1 MAVEGPEEYATNQG
15 ELGGSLTTTDRIE
28 LLPTAQS
35 QPPVSGLP
43 DDDTQ
48 YSGDGERRNCV
59 EDGDKRQN
67 NNGKENKDAVE
78 KKNQDGNKT
87 DGVGQKDDDTLEHND
102 VDEHEAKSGNQEWS
116 NETDER
122 ITPPSGSFNVLRRGI
137 QSHTKALDQQDR
149 GDLEFDVSN
158 MIEFK
163 KVFGS
168 GKRIPNNP
176 LFPLPFTASFL
187 EKFVPIPGGVKH
199 RIEVIEKHLKYSRRS
214 YGSGTLCIID
224 VPVFKMSDNY
234 SYKYPI
240 TLYRHEGWRGGVEY
254 FKYKTSQEY
263 VSMKYGRIVLLEG
276 ASLIAKMVKSPI
288 AHEICPMIRCY
299 NRIMVSNSPAEW
311 AITILAPSSF
321 YSGLPE
327 FTFGSG
333 PPLGLE
339 FPAESSSAGLDTML
353 RVITKATE
361 IIVDNWQKLFDE
373 VRKECDSENVSFMDS
388 EKYVHLLYDD
398 ANFRRSRFYFWAIGC
413 LSSFEQSVDE
423 TLWELRMFQTE
434 VSNKAPLRQRMDG
447 GDDFKRIYTKQMED
461 FRQACKNLEGIHDQL
476 VKKRDEM
483 KVLRDGLFS
492 ASSVMESRQSRILG
506 ENVQLLAFVT
516 IFFLPL
522 AFSASLWSIPGVNEK
537 YPGIMIPGASAAVIG
552 FVTYFI
558 VFNLNLF
565 ISGLRRLFSVPR
577 SFLLTRM
584 AAENPPND
592 DLEYGGSV
600 NNSASWPTRAKTFEA
615 FPRRDESPTS
625 SNWLLLFY
633 AIRILIISIFDL
645 VIRLLAWLRGIIAP
659 KPPIRRSDVERS
671 PDEVPKTRTVIK
683 LN

>member
-1 MAVEGPEEYATNQG
+1 MRHYLVVGSGPQVAAKPVLPGPALSLVDSQPCPGSTDWIPSLSTMAVGIAEEHATNQG
-15 ELGGSLTTTDRIE
+15 ELYSSLATTDRIE
-28 LLPTAQS
+28 LLPIAQN
-35 QPPVSGLP
+35 QPPLSGLP

-48 YSGDGERRNCV
+48 YSGDGEGRNCV
-59 EDGDKRQN
+59 EDGDKRQSN
-67 NNGKENKDAVE
+67 MGEENKDAVK
-78 KKNQDGNKT
+78 KKNQGGNKT
-87 DGVGQKDDDTLEHND
+87 DGVGQKDDDTLDHND
-102 VDEHEAKSGNQEWS
+102 VDEHEAKSRNQERS
-116 NETDER
+116 NETGER
-122 ITPPSGSFNVLRRGI
+122 ITPPSGSFNLLRRGI

-149 GDLEFDVSN
+149 GDPEFDVSN

-176 LFPLPFTASFL
+176 LFPLPFTVSFL
-187 EKFVPIPGGVKH
+187 E
-199 RIEVIEKHLKYSRRS
+199 
-214 YGSGTLCIID
+214 
-224 VPVFKMSDNY
+224 N
-234 SYKYPI
+234 
-240 TLYRHEGWRGGVEY
+240 
-254 FKYKTSQEY
+254 
-263 VSMKYGRIVLLEG
+263 LLEG

-299 NRIMVSNSPAEW
+299 NRIMVPNSPAEW

-434 VSNKAPLRQRMDG
+434 VSNKAPLRQRMGG

-522 AFSASLWSIPGVNEK
+522 AFSTSLWSIPGVNEK

-565 ISGLRRLFSVPR
+565 ISGLRHLFSVPR
-577 SFLLTRM
+577 GFLLTRM
-584 AAENPPND
+584 AAENPPKD
-592 DLEYGGSV
+592 DSEYGGSV

-615 FPRRDESPTS
+615 FPRRDESPTP

-645 VIRLLAWLRGIIAP
+645 VIRLLVWLRGIIAP
-659 KPPIRRSDVERS
+659 KPPIRRPDVERS